1 MTAAPVIELEIR
13 PPTPEEAG
21 FIAETTAKVLRPRD
35 ATWASYGPAAMPL
48 IAEAIAKGGALV
60 AASDGVVLGFLLAPA
75 GVLEMLYVK
84 RDFRGNGIGL
94 RLLWASGLGDPV
106 TVRQETA
113 SWRAWARSKALEWR
127 RAGHDGARV

>member
-13 PPTPEEAG
+13 PPKADELD
-21 FIAETTAKVLRPRD
+21 FIAETTAKVLKPRD
-35 ATWASYGPAAMPL
+35 ETWTSWGIRALSAVHATVRDGSP
-48 IAEAIAKGGALV
+48 LV
-60 AASDGVVLGFLLAPA
+60 AASDGVILGFLLARD